1 MTLEEAL
8 RNAGSAPAL
17 LVAVDFDGT
26 LAPIVDDPDA
36 ATGDPRAMAMLE
48 ELAISPGVTVAVL
61 SGRTHDDLLRLV
73 GLGPPV
79 LLVGEHGNDLGDE
92 AALEGGVLESI
103 AERFEAAAEALPGAF
118 VERKRRTIGF
128 HHRRADH
135 EEGEQV
141 ATRLAGWAAGLPD
154 VKVTVGKKIVEAGVG
169 AVDKGDAIALLRAGL
184 PAGPVVFFGDDTTD
198 EHAFRALEG
207 SDVGVKVGGGE
218 TAATFRVSD
227 TDGVVGALEVLGG
240 AVGDR

>member
-1 MTLEEAL
+1 MTLEAAL
-8 RNAGSAPAL
+8 RSAGAAQAL

-36 ATGDPRAMAMLE
+36 ATGDPRAMAILT
-48 ELAISPGVTVAVL
+48 ELATRPGVTVAVL
-61 SGRTHDDLLRLV
+61 SGRTHHDLVRLV

-79 LLVGEHGNDLGDE
+79 RLVGEHGNDLGDE
-92 AALEGGVLESI
+92 AALEDGVLESI
-103 AERFEAAAEALPGAF
+103 AERFEAAVEALPGAF

-135 EEGEQV
+135 KEGERAAAV
-141 ATRLAGWAAGLPD
+141 LAEWARGLPD

-169 AVDKGDAIALLRAGL
+169 AVDKGDAITSLRAGL
-184 PAGPVVFFGDDTTD
+184 PTGPVVFFGDDTTD

-207 SDVGVKVGGGE
+207 TDVGVKVGEGE
-218 TAATFRVSD
+218 TAATFRVGD
-227 TDGVVGALEVLGG
+227 IDGVVGALEVLGR